1 MPSKKRYNLVND
13 DSFDSRIPLHSEEA
27 FHHGITFSAKYIG
40 TMDIPRPSSRV
51 EIVSAMRRIRYE
63 FKTKGIRKKKVYIHI
78 SVEGVQVILKKEKK
92 SNHYRRNDSRLLLM
106 QHPIYRIFYVSHD
119 SQDMKIFS
127 YIAREGGSNNFKC
140 SVFKSKKKAQAMR
153 IVHTVGQAFEVC
165 HKLSLPL
172 PSSSGGSQEE
182 VQEDRNRGCLHVDGI
197 SERSSS
203 NIQGGESLPPTKQYP
218 LSSVPNPQV
227 GEMRGNMNTVNTN
240 LPQQLPIS
248 VYHHVQLLQEQL
260 DQQFQQ
266 AQAALA
272 EVQFLKGQ
280 LTTET
285 AARLEAQSQ
294 NHQLMVHNK
303 ELLEHIQ
310 RLVQHIQELE
320 RKSNPV
326 WGELSSP
333 LQLTDNNPSGSL
345 SIGEDFLLKA
355 GQSSSAGS
363 SPACNS
369 KQQQPT
375 YTSAAF
381 LPSGMYKSNN
391 SQDKISDLPT
401 SPAQPS
407 SPSRVTFVSS
417 FSDLPRSP
425 SSTVVSFST
434 TKIPDRINSANTTI
448 TLPSTRKKEKVSP
461 DLGGRLTNEGYFSDS
476 SIWNSPLQTN
486 SGPSFLPGNKNKLS
500 YSEETF
506 LTQVTDDL
514 LELNLGSASVVRR
527 TQTGVSSSTT
537 SPVTFSH
544 GLHKS

>member
-218 LSSVPNPQV
+218 LSSVPNP
-227 GEMRGNMNTVNTN
+227 
-240 LPQQLPIS
+240 
-248 VYHHVQLLQEQL
+248 
-260 DQQFQQ
+260 
-266 AQAALA
+266 
-272 EVQFLKGQ
+272 
-280 LTTET
+280 
-285 AARLEAQSQ
+285 QSQ